1 MQPIREA
8 LLLVAVT
15 AMVAAPAVAQ
25 TRTPARPAAWTPSR
39 TPDGQ
44 PDIGGVWTNLT
55 ITPLE
60 RAVDL
65 AGKPFFTKEEAAA
78 YEKKIAE
85 QSNRDR
91 RDGPAESDV
100 GRAYNEAWWDRGT
113 KVVPSLRTSLIVDP
127 PDGRLPALLPA
138 AQAAARKRAEALQR
152 PANGPEDRLI
162 RERCIVGDNVG
173 PPMMPSAY
181 NNNFQIFQSAG
192 YVAILSEMMH
202 DVRFI
207 PLDGRAHLP
216 PGIRSWMGD
225 SRGRWDRDTLIV
237 ETTNFNGKISFRGS
251 DENLRVVERFTRT
264 APDLILYEFRI
275 EDPTAFASPWSAEVP
290 LKAASGPIYEYAC
303 HEGNYGMTGLLEGA
317 RAEEKR
323 QAPQGTSAK

>member
-1 MQPIREA
+1 MNKNLLA
-8 LLLVAVT
+8 LLLL
-15 AMVAAPAVAQ
+15 AASAFAQ
-25 TRTPARPAAWTPSR
+25 KAAYTPPR

-44 PDIGGVWTNLT
+44 PDLGGVWNNGT

-60 RAVDL
+60 RPADL

-78 YEKKIAE
+78 YERKTAQ

-91 RDGPAESDV
+91 RDGPADADV
-100 GRAYNEAWWDRGT
+100 NRAYNEAWWDRGSQ
-113 KVVPSLRTSLIVDP
+113 VVPSLRTSLLVDP
-127 PDGRLPALLPA
+127 PSGRLPALTPA
-138 AQAAARKRAEALQR
+138 AQEAARRRAEALQR

-181 NNNFQIFQSAG
+181 NNNFQIFQSAN

-202 DVRFI
+202 DVRII
-207 PLDGRAHLP
+207 PLDGRAHLASDL
-216 PGIRSWMGD
+216 RSWLGD
-225 SRGRWDRDTLIV
+225 SRGRWDHNTLIV
-237 ETTNFNGKISFRGS
+237 ETTNFNGKISFHGS

-275 EDPTAFASPWSAEVP
+275 EDPTAFTAPWSAEVP
-290 LKAASGPIYEYAC
+290 LRSTKGPIYEYAC
-303 HEGNYGMTGLLEGA
+303 HEGNY
-317 RAEEKR
+317 
-323 QAPQGTSAK
+323 

>member
-1 MQPIREA
+1 M
-8 LLLVAVT
+8 
-15 AMVAAPAVAQ
+15 
-25 TRTPARPAAWTPSR
+25 
-39 TPDGQ
+39 
-44 PDIGGVWTNLT
+44 WTNAT

-60 RAVDL
+60 RPAEL

-78 YEKKIAE
+78 YERRTAE

-91 RDGPAESDV
+91 RDGPADADV
-100 GRAYNEAWWDRGT
+100 TRAYNEAWWDRGT
-113 KVVPSLRTSLIVDP
+113 KIVPSLRTSLIVDP
-127 PDGRLPALLPA
+127 PSGRLPALTPA
-138 AQAAARKRAEALQR
+138 AQEAARRRAEALQR

-181 NNNFQIFQSAG
+181 NNNFQIFQSAN

-202 DVRFI
+202 DVRII
-207 PLDGRAHLP
+207 PLDGRTHLASNL
-216 PGIRSWMGD
+216 RSWLGD
-225 SRGRWDRDTLIV
+225 SRGRWDHNTLIV

-275 EDPTAFASPWSAEVP
+275 EDPTAFTAPWSAEVP
-290 LKAASGPIYEYAC
+290 LRATKGPIYEYAC
-303 HEGNYGMTGLLEGA
+303 HEGNYGMIGLLSGA
-317 RAEEKR
+317 RA
-323 QAPQGTSAK
+323 TDAKK

>member
-1 MQPIREA
+1 MKRTFLA
-8 LLLVAVT
+8 FVLL
-15 AMVAAPAVAQ
+15 AAPAFAQ
-25 TRTPARPAAWTPSR
+25 RAAYTPPR

-44 PDIGGVWTNLT
+44 PDIGGVWTNAT

-60 RAVDL
+60 RPADL
-65 AGKPFFTKEEAAA
+65 AGKQFFTKEEAAA
-78 YEKKIAE
+78 YERKTAE

-91 RDGPAESDV
+91 RDGPADADV
-100 GRAYNEAWWDRGT
+100 TRAYNEVWWDRGS

-127 PDGRLPALLPA
+127 PSGRLPALTPA
-138 AQAAARKRAEALQR
+138 AQEAARRRAEALQR
-152 PANGPEDRLI
+152 PASGPEDRLI

-181 NNNFQIFQSAG
+181 NNNFQIFQSAN

-202 DVRFI
+202 DVRII
-207 PLDGRAHLP
+207 PIDGRAHL
-216 PGIRSWMGD
+216 GSNLRSWLGD
-225 SRGRWDRDTLIV
+225 SRGRWDHNTLIV

-275 EDPTAFASPWSAEVP
+275 EDPTAFTAPWSAEVP
-290 LKAASGPIYEYAC
+290 LRSTNGPIYEYAC
-303 HEGNYGMTGLLEGA
+303 HEGNYGMIGLLSGA
-317 RAEEKR
+317 RAQDTK
-323 QAPQGTSAK
+323 K

>member
-1 MQPIREA
+1 MSKTFLA
-8 LLLVAVT
+8 LILL
-15 AMVAAPAVAQ
+15 AASAFAQ
-25 TRTPARPAAWTPSR
+25 KAAYTPPR

-44 PDIGGVWTNLT
+44 PDIGGVWTNAT

-60 RAVDL
+60 RPADL
-65 AGKPFFTKEEAAA
+65 ADKQFFTKEEAAA
-78 YEKKIAE
+78 YERKTAQ

-91 RDGPAESDV
+91 RDGPADADV
-100 GRAYNEAWWDRGT
+100 TRAYNEAWWDRGS

-127 PDGRLPALLPA
+127 PSGRLPALTPA
-138 AQAAARKRAEALQR
+138 AQEAARRRAEALQR

-181 NNNFQIFQSAG
+181 NNNFQIFQSAN

-202 DVRFI
+202 DVRII
-207 PLDGRAHLP
+207 PLDGRTHL
-216 PGIRSWMGD
+216 GSNLRSWLGD
-225 SRGRWDRDTLIV
+225 SRGRWDRNTLIV

-275 EDPTAFASPWSAEVP
+275 EDPTAFTAPWSAEVA
-290 LKAASGPIYEYAC
+290 LKATKGPIYEYAC
-303 HEGNYGMTGLLEGA
+303 HEGNYGMVGLLSGA
-317 RAEEKR
+317 RAQEK
-323 QAPQGTSAK
+323 K